1 MLTAAIWTQNLLD
14 EVNRVVRTTR
24 TSRLACGVATL
35 VLAFWMPVVTH
46 AAGDFASWWPKF
58 QAAVAAH
65 VGKQTARGAK
75 FPMSWENGAVR
86 QIQTAADFAGRFDV
100 YLTPE
105 IRNAIAKVKPQQLP
119 NGNYVVT
126 WKARGNEYS
135 LYFVPLGNGY
145 ALDGLSEGP
154 P

>member
-1 MLTAAIWTQNLLD
+1 MALMLSTVWLPAS
-14 EVNRVVRTTR
+14 
-24 TSRLACGVATL
+24 SRAE
-35 VLAFWMPVVTH
+35 
-46 AAGDFASWWPKF
+46 GDFASWWPKF

-65 VGKQTARGAK
+65 DGKRTALGAQ
-75 FPMSWENGAVR
+75 FPMNWETGAVR
-86 QIQTAADFAGRFDV
+86 QIKTEAEFIDRFDV

-105 IRNAIAKVKPQQLP
+105 VRNAIAKAKPERLP
-119 NGNYVVT
+119 NGNYIVT

-135 LYFVPLGNGY
+135 LYFIPMGDRY